1 MPYKTP
7 LFKTILTVF
16 VVTIV
21 SSIFVAQ
28 SAIAAE
34 YEYIPG
40 AGIVLTGETSSVPT
54 SVNNDG
60 LFGMEANDF
69 RLMCYDTGGEWDIVA
84 GRHVCYCPAYEDFTF
99 PYGCPVVAEE
109 DYHNEGDDYYFDGDN
124 YYYDDDDDYYYGGN
138 DDNYYDSDH
147 YYNSSDGDYWD
158 IDDYWAREYIIE
170 LSRRGIIRGYSDGS
184 FRPENPVTRAEMT
197 KMVLMA
203 ARIRLLQGDRDE
215 DRFFADLDNWQ
226 AVWINAAFRNDIV
239 EGYTGPAAGI
249 RNFKPNHY
257 VNRVEGV
264 KLVLAAFGR
273 RPLDFEKSSFRD
285 VEEWMI
291 PWVEDAYRIG
301 LIKDTNDMR
310 FRPADNMT
318 RGMAAAVIVRM
329 MDYME

>member
-1 MPYKTP
+1 MSYKKP
-7 LFKTILTVF
+7 LFKTIFTVL
-16 VVTIV
+16 VVTIIG
-21 SSIFVAQ
+21 SIFVAQ
-28 SAIAAE
+28 TTFAAE

-40 AGIVLTGETSSVPT
+40 AGIVPTGETSSVPT
-54 SVNNDG
+54 GVNNDG
-60 LFGMEANDF
+60 LFGMEAKDF

-84 GRHVCYCPAYEDFTF
+84 GRHICYCPAHEDFTY
-99 PYGCPVVAEE
+99 PYGCPVVVVA
-109 DYHNEGDDYYFDGDN
+109 GG
-124 YYYDDDDDYYYGGN
+124 DDYYYGGDN
-138 DDNYYDSDH
+138 YYYGDDDYYYYGNDDDNYYDSDQ
-147 YYNSSDGDYWD
+147 YYSKNDGDYWD
-158 IDDYWAREYIIE
+158 IDDHWAREYIIE
-170 LSRRGIIRGYSDGS
+170 LSRLGIIRGYSDGS

-203 ARIRLLQGDRDE
+203 ARIRLLQGDTSRT
-215 DRFFADLDNWQ
+215 RFFADLDTWQ
-226 AVWINAAFRNDIV
+226 AVWVNAAYRMDIV

-249 RNFKPNHY
+249 RLFKPNNY
-257 VNRVEGV
+257 VNRVEGI

-273 RPLDFEKSSFRD
+273 RPLDFEKASFRD

-329 MDYME
+329 MDYVD